1 MYKFIFPVLLL
12 LVLSFTSCKKDTP
25 ADQVQEKFGN
35 VMVKISNVFG
45 DRELKLDSIY
55 SFPGGERI
63 RFSNVSYFLGKIRLK
78 QGEND
83 ISVPEPYIL
92 SRAAQPLHPL
102 GKMKA
107 GIYEGI
113 TFDLGLDS
121 LTNHSDPSLRP
132 PGHPLGFQLQSMHWG
147 WNTGYIFLMIE
158 GMADVSGTSDGVF
171 DRNIL
176 YHVGG
181 NLLYRPNIELLRNF
195 EIKADQDNI
204 FEIRI
209 DFSKVFD
216 GVNINTQN
224 FTMTFDNYQLARLL
238 FDNFRISVQNQ

>member
-1 MYKFIFPVLLL
+1 MCRYTVASILI
-12 LVLSFTSCKKDTP
+12 LVLGFSSCKKDIP

-35 VMVKISNVFG
+35 VLVRINNVFG
-45 DRELKLDSIY
+45 ERELKLDSVY
-55 SFPGGERI
+55 NFPGGERI
-63 RFSNVSYFLGKIRLK
+63 RFSNVSYFIGKLRLK
-78 QGEND
+78 QEEND

-92 SRAAQPLHPL
+92 SRATQPLYSV
-102 GKMKA
+102 GKMKT
-107 GIYEGI
+107 GMYEGI
-113 TFDLGLDS
+113 KFDLGLDS

-158 GMADVSGTSDGVF
+158 GTADVSGTGEGPF

-181 NLLYRPNIELLRNF
+181 NLLYRPDIELPNNF
-195 EIKADQDNI
+195 EVKADQDNVV
-204 FEIRI
+204 EIRI
-209 DFSKVFD
+209 DFGKVFD
-216 GVNINTQN
+216 GVNLNTQN
-224 FTMTFDNYQLARLL
+224 LTMTFDNYQLARLI